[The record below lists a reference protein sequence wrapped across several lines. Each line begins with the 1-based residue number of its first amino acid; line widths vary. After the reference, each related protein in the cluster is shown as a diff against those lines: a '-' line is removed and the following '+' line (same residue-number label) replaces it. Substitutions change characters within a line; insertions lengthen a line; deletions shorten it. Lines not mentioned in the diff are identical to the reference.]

1 MSMRCPRLKP
11 TVLKPNNNHNNTR
24 HGKLF
29 RLDMYE
35 VTVVIDE
42 ADKYKTDRRP
52 IEDIIIT

>member
-1 MSMRCPRLKP
+1 MRCPRLKP